1 MKIVGF
7 ILKLLA
13 ALAAIAGLVYVI
25 ATYGDKI
32 VLWAKKLLGICD
44 CDCQCA
50 CECEGDCDDCQ
61 CEDDCDDCAC
71 EGCCNCDAAQE
82 ALEEEVEEEVEEEAE
97 EEAPAE
103 EAVQAEES
111 DFEG

>member
-1 MKIVGF
+1 MKVFGF
-7 ILKLLA
+7 ILKLVA
-13 ALAAIAGLVYVI
+13 ALAAIAGIVYVVI
-25 ATYGDKI
+25 NYGDKI
-32 VLWAKKLLGICD
+32 VLWVKKLFGICD

-71 EGCCNCDAAQE
+71 EGCCNCDEAQ
-82 ALEEEVEEEVEEEAE
+82 A
-97 EEAPAE
+97 APAE
-103 EAVQAEES
+103 EASEEATPAEEDAVQAEEA

>member
-1 MKIVGF
+1 MKFIGA
-7 ILKLLA
+7 ILKILA
-13 ALAAIAGLVYVI
+13 ALAAIAGIVYVI
-25 ATYGDKI
+25 INYGDKI
-32 VLWAKKLLGICD
+32 VLWVKKLFGVCD
-44 CDCQCA
+44 CDCPCA

-82 ALEEEVEEEVEEEAE
+82 TIEEVVEAE
-97 EEAPAE
+97 AAPAE
-103 EAVQAEES
+103 ESADETAVQAEEA